1 MSLKL
6 ALLPNLSKD
15 KDLFVTKKIVAKCME
30 VGGFEL
36 FCKPETNIPGAMTLS
51 SEVLYKTADF
61 AIVLGGDGTLLSE
74 AQKCADADLPIIG
87 VNLGTLGFMTAY
99 QPDVFINELESV
111 FKNEIRMEERMR
123 ILVTVERDGE
133 TIFSK
138 TALNDAVITSR
149 PKPIYI
155 RECVGDNTIICYN
168 GDGLIFAS
176 PTGSTAYSLSA
187 GGPLVSPDL
196 EGILLTPICPH
207 HLGARS
213 LIVPAN
219 ANPSAQ
225 LLRCAEDES
234 EVTLSVDGQKGFLL
248 QKNDIIKVTK
258 AKQTSKLVI
267 PNENRFYSVLGLKLP
282 R

>member
-30 VGGFEL
+30 IGGFEL
-36 FCKPETNIPGAMTLS
+36 YCKPDINIPGVTSVS
-51 SEVLYKTADF
+51 SDILYKMSDY

-74 AQKCADADLPIIG
+74 AQKCADADLPIFG

-99 QPDVFINELESV
+99 HPDVFINELESV
-111 FKNEIRMEERMR
+111 FKNEIRIEERMR
-123 ILVTVERDGE
+123 ILVMVERDGE
-133 TIFSK
+133 TVFSK

-155 RECVGDNTIICYN
+155 RECVGDNTIICFN
-168 GDGLIFAS
+168 GDGLIFSS

-219 ANPSAQ
+219 ANPFAQ

-248 QKNDIIKVTK
+248 QKNDIVKATK

>member
-15 KDLFVTKKIVAKCME
+15 KDLFITKKIAAKCME

-36 FCKPETNIPGAMTLS
+36 YCKPNIHIPNVTNIS
-51 SEVLYKTADF
+51 SEDLYKTADF

-74 AQKCADADLPIIG
+74 AQMCADADLPIIG

-99 QPDVFINELESV
+99 HPDVFIEQMEAV
-111 FKNEIRMEERMR
+111 FKNEIRIEERMR
-123 ILVTVERDGE
+123 ILVTVEREGK
-133 TIFSK
+133 IVFSK

-155 RECVGDNTIICYN
+155 RECVGDNTIVCFN

-176 PTGSTAYSLSA
+176 PTGSTAYSMSA

-207 HLGARS
+207 HLGART

-225 LLRCAEDES
+225 ILRCSEDES

-248 QKNDIIKVTK
+248 HKNDIIKATK
-258 AKQTSKLVI
+258 AKQITKLVI
-267 PNENRFYSVLGLKLP
+267 PNENLFYSVLGLKLP